1 MKNGQI
7 QKSKKDEFNSTPH
20 ENLYT
25 TEFEA
30 YLKIGSLHI
39 QLKQEVAISTHT
51 TNSWPTM
58 VKSMISHWSIDFS
71 SLVVGG
77 WNLKLWF
84 AF

>member
-51 TNSWPTM
+51 TNS
-58 VKSMISHWSIDFS
+58 
-71 SLVVGG
+71 
-77 WNLKLWF
+77 
-84 AF
+84 